1 MPELINTNDR
11 TTGELH
17 VDLVGYR
24 GPACEEAARL
34 IEAVMGRP
42 PEMTRPKP
50 EHHVRPAPQARAGQN
65 RRPG

>member
-1 MPELINTNDR
+1 MPELIITIDR

-17 VDLVGYR
+17 VDLLGYR

-42 PEMTRPKP
+42 PEVTRPKP
-50 EHHVRPAPQARAGQN
+50 EHHIRPTLQARAGGN

>member
-1 MPELINTNDR
+1 MPELIITIDR

-17 VDLVGYR
+17 VDIRGYA
-24 GPACEEAARL
+24 GPACDEAARL

-42 PEMTRPKP
+42 PEVARPKP
-50 EHHVRPAPQARAGQN
+50 EYRARPDTRVRAGGN